1 LADDL
6 SSARSERPAQVR
18 LARLS
23 LNDFRNYARLSLEL
37 EPGAVVLTGENGA
50 GKTNLL
56 EAVSFLTPGRGLRRA
71 AYGEVARVGS
81 MTGFA
86 VHARVAGPFGTA
98 EIGTGT
104 AGTSADGAEAGR
116 TARLNGATVK
126 SADEM
131 LEWLRVMWITPAMDA
146 LFTGPAS
153 DRRRF
158 IDRLVL
164 TIDPAHGRRAA
175 DYERA
180 MRSRNRLLAEESRD
194 DAWFDAIE
202 TQMAETGVAL
212 AAARAEMIRLLGAM
226 IDRLTD
232 SPFPKADI
240 ALDGPLEA
248 AVGTRAAVD
257 IEEDFR
263 TMLRDGRW
271 RDRAAGR
278 TLEGPHR
285 SELLVRHRP
294 KDMPAASCSTG
305 EQKALLVGI
314 VLAHARLA
322 GELAGSAPV
331 LLLDEIA
338 AHFDADRRAAL
349 FEILE
354 DLNCQAFMTG
364 TETSLFSSLHQR
376 AQFLKVSSGTIVPD

>member
-1 LADDL
+1 AWW
-6 SSARSERPAQVR
+6 SRARV
-18 LARLS
+18 
-23 LNDFRNYARLSLEL
+23 
-37 EPGAVVLTGENGA
+37 PGAVALTGVNGA

-116 TARLNGATVK
+116 KVRINGATVK

-194 DAWFDAIE
+194 DA
-202 TQMAETGVAL
+202 
-212 AAARAEMIRLLGAM
+212 
-226 IDRLTD
+226 
-232 SPFPKADI
+232 
-240 ALDGPLEA
+240 
-248 AVGTRAAVD
+248 
-257 IEEDFR
+257 
-263 TMLRDGRW
+263 
-271 RDRAAGR
+271 
-278 TLEGPHR
+278 
-285 SELLVRHRP
+285 
-294 KDMPAASCSTG
+294 
-305 EQKALLVGI
+305 
-314 VLAHARLA
+314 
-322 GELAGSAPV
+322 
-331 LLLDEIA
+331 
-338 AHFDADRRAAL
+338 
-349 FEILE
+349 
-354 DLNCQAFMTG
+354 
-364 TETSLFSSLHQR
+364 
-376 AQFLKVSSGTIVPD
+376 